1 MIPLMASTGQP
12 VTRRDVAIALVAS
25 LLGMLL
31 MFSNVQDKSVNAS
44 VLAIPLFLLVTAPL
58 LWSRVR
64 PLAAL
69 VATLAALLVHVALF
83 GTVTRCGVV
92 IPVLFV
98 LVFAAGARLEIR
110 DGLIGMGLGLVMV
123 VVVCASDSSVDLK
136 ASPPFAVLIA
146 AAWGIGRIVRS
157 RGHMVSELQTRTSE
171 LRDARDERARLEIA
185 TDRAR
190 LSAELDE
197 LLQRRLGELA
207 RMADAGSRS
216 TDAAAAQVGLSEIE
230 RESRRTLEEMR
241 AIVGVLRDDESGL
254 STAPQPALTQLD
266 ALLVRVKGADAR
278 LRIEGNPRVLPASL
292 ELSAYRIVEQLLSAL
307 DDGAEVDVRVRFGED
322 ALEIVVAGPA
332 RRRGEA
338 AIARA
343 RERAQLHRGSLET
356 TTSAGHAE
364 AVVRLPMFAG
374 A

>member
-1 MIPLMASTGQP
+1 MIFLMASTGQP
-12 VTRRDVAIALVAS
+12 VGRRDVAIAGVAS
-25 LLGMLL
+25 VLGILL
-31 MFSNVQDKSVNAS
+31 MFANVQDKSVNAS
-44 VLAIPLFLLVTAPL
+44 VLAIPLFLAVTLPI
-58 LWSRVR
+58 LWRRAR

-69 VATLAALLVHVALF
+69 VATLAALLVHIALF
-83 GTVTRCGVV
+83 GTVTRCGVLF
-92 IPVLFV
+92 PVVFA
-98 LVFAAGARLEIR
+98 LVFAAGARLETR
-110 DGLIGMGLGLVMV
+110 DGLVGMGLGVVLVL
-123 VVVCASDSSVDLK
+123 VVCVSDSSVDMS
-136 ASPPFAVLIA
+136 ASPVFVALTA
-146 AAWGIGRIVRS
+146 AAWGVGRIVRS
-157 RGHMVSELQTRTSE
+157 RGRMVSELQTRTSE

-190 LSAELDE
+190 LSAELDQ

-207 RMADAGSRS
+207 RLADAGSRS
-216 TDAAAAQVGLSEIE
+216 SDAEAAQVGLIEIE

-241 AIVGVLRDDESGL
+241 SIVGVLRADESGL

-266 ALLVRVKGADAR
+266 ALLVRVNGPDAR

-307 DDGAEVDVRVRFGED
+307 DEGAEVDVRVRFGED
-322 ALEIVVAGPA
+322 ALEIAVAGPA

-343 RERAQLHRGSLET
+343 RERAQLHSGTLEA
-356 TTSAGHAE
+356 TTSGGRAE
-364 AVVRLPMFAG
+364 AVVHLPMLAG

>member
-1 MIPLMASTGQP
+1 MISSMASAGRP
-12 VTRRDVAIALVAS
+12 VARRDVAIALVAS
-25 LLGMLL
+25 VAGMLM
-31 MFSNVQDKSVNAS
+31 MFTNVQDKSVNAS
-44 VLAIPLFLLVTAPL
+44 ALAIPLFLLVTAPI
-58 LWSRVR
+58 LWWRVR

-69 VATLAALLVHVALF
+69 VATLAALLVHVALI
-83 GTVTRCGVV
+83 GTVTRCGVL
-92 IPVLFV
+92 IPVVLA

-110 DGLIGMGLGLVMV
+110 DSLIGMGLGVVLVL
-123 VVVCASDSSVDLK
+123 VVCSSDSSVDMK
-136 ASPPFAVLIA
+136 ASPFFAVLTA

-157 RGHMVSELQTRTSE
+157 RSDMVSELQTQTSD

-190 LSAELDE
+190 LSAELDQ

-207 RMADAGSRS
+207 RIADAGSRS
-216 TDAAAAQVGLSEIE
+216 SDAAAAQSGLIEIE
-230 RESRRTLEEMR
+230 RGSRRTLEEMR
-241 AIVGVLRDDESGL
+241 SIVGVLRHDESGL
-254 STAPQPALTQLD
+254 SMAPQPALTQLD

-322 ALEIVVAGPA
+322 ALEIAVAGPA

-343 RERAQLHRGSLET
+343 RERAQLHRGSLEA
-356 TTSAGHAE
+356 TTSAGRAE
-364 AVVRLPMFAG
+364 AIVRLPMLAG
-374 A
+374 G

>member
-12 VTRRDVAIALVAS
+12 VTRRDAAIALVAS
-25 LLGMLL
+25 VLGTLL
-31 MFSNVQDKSVNAS
+31 MFTNVQDKSVDAS
-44 VLAIPLFLLVTAPL
+44 VLAIPLFLLVTGPI
-58 LWSRVR
+58 LWWRVR

-69 VATLAALLVHVALF
+69 GATLAALLVHVALF

-92 IPVLFV
+92 IPLTFA
-98 LVFAAGARLEIR
+98 LVFAAGARLETR
-110 DGLIGMGLGLVMV
+110 DALVGIGLGIVLVLV
-123 VVVCASDSSVDLK
+123 VGVSDSSVNVSATPAFVALT
-136 ASPPFAVLIA
+136 A
-146 AAWGIGRIVRS
+146 AAWGIGRITRS
-157 RGHMVSELQTRTSE
+157 RSHMVSELQTRTSE

-190 LSAELDE
+190 LSAELDQ

-216 TDAAAAQVGLSEIE
+216 DDATAAQSGLIEIE

-241 AIVGVLRDDESGL
+241 SIVGVLRHDKSGL

-266 ALLVRVKGADAR
+266 ALLVRVRGADAR
-278 LRIEGNPRVLPASL
+278 LRVEGNPRVLPASL

-307 DDGAEVDVRVRFGED
+307 DDGAEVDVRVRFGET
-322 ALEIVVAGPA
+322 ALEIAVAGPA

-343 RERAQLHRGSLET
+343 RERAQLHSGSLEA
-356 TTSAGHAE
+356 TTSAGRAE
-364 AVVRLPMFAG
+364 ALVRLPMLAG